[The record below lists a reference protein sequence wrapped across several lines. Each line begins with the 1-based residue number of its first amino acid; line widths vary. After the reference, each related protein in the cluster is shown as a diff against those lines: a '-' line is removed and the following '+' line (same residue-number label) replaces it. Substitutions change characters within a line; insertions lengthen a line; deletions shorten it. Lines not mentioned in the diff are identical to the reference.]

1 MADLPRWNFTW
12 RTGDNE
18 PTSVNV
24 LYVGEELP
32 TRVTALTAVLPGDVI
47 RVSVSSD
54 SYSEAVATAT
64 THYMAALLCLR
75 LHLSIVSCRRL

>member
-1 MADLPRWNFTW
+1 MADLPRWNFTR
-12 RTGDNE
+12 RTGDDE

-24 LYVGEELP
+24 LHIGEELP

-54 SYSEAVATAT
+54 SYSEA
-64 THYMAALLCLR
+64 
-75 LHLSIVSCRRL
+75 LSIAQARYMEAV